1 MAKPKPE
8 SIITDFA
15 DLRSLSPRRYS
26 VRLMR
31 YRKGAEP
38 IAEDLASSFSSA
50 NHALREADRL
60 QAEAD
65 ERAEP
70 VTAYVVDDAGVPVG
84 RAGGRP

>member
-1 MAKPKPE
+1 MSRSRPDTID
-8 SIITDFA
+8 SLS
-15 DLRSLSPRRYS
+15 DLRALGRRYR
-26 VRLMR
+26 VRLLR

-38 IAEDLASSFSSA
+38 IAEDLTSSFGSM

-70 VTAYVVDDAGVPVG
+70 AQCYVVDDLGVPVG